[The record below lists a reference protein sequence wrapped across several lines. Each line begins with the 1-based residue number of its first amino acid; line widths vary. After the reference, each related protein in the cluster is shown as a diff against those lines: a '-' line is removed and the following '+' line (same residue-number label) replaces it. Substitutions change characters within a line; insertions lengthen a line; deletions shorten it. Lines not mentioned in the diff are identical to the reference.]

1 MKQKTIKPE
10 DLEIFEI
17 GERLAKHSQE
27 REISARGR
35 ITELFP
41 YIYQASKRM
50 STRAISEFLADDF
63 GLKLSAVGVSRALK
77 EEDKHWRKLAELM
90 EPPAIIVGRALG
102 ISWRVL
108 LKERGVFFP
117 ATAGEP
123 PTVNGER
130 GLLEYRE
137 AVEFLNRRW
146 FSLDEEIRDVCMGF
160 MTDDENA
167 G

>member
-1 MKQKTIKPE
+1 MKRQSPKTE

-50 STRAISEFLADDF
+50 STRAISEFLADNF

-77 EEDKHWRKLAELM
+77 EEEKHWQKLAEIM
-90 EPPAIIVGRALG
+90 EPPAMIVARAHG
-102 ISWRVL
+102 VEVWAVL
-108 LKERGVFFP
+108 DDEDGFLAMTGHPPKLSRKESH
-117 ATAGEP
+117 GEY
-123 PTVNGER
+123 E
-130 GLLEYRE
+130 E
-137 AVEFLNRRW
+137 AVSFLKRRW
-146 FSLDEEIRDVCMGF
+146 YTLD
-160 MTDDENA
+160 DDSRYHCSPYFDREKA
-167 G
+167 AE